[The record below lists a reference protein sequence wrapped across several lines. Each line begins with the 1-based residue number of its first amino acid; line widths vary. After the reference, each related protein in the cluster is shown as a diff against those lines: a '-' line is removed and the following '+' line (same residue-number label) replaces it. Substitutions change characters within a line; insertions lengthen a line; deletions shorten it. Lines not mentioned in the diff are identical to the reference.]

1 MFSRNTY
8 AVGSLCHAD
17 RVRQREP
24 SLGKRRAPPG
34 AQPCFLLAPT
44 QSEPARR
51 SGYRWY
57 VRPALRRF
65 GVATVCLLAVAG
77 CGGGERQDENEPEG
91 NFPVEVVEAKFP
103 EKQKLAKSSD
113 LVVTVRNAGKEE
125 IPNIAMTVNGFDQR
139 KTDPDL
145 ADPNRPFFALNG
157 VQVEI
162 AGFPEAK
169 DAAPRGCDTAY
180 VNTWACGP
188 LRPNEQKTFRWSVT
202 AVQAGDYKVAWRV
215 AAGLDGKA
223 KAVAMGG
230 GPAPR
235 GTFSGTVSDKA
246 PDVRVA
252 DDGKTIVSGTR

>member
-1 MFSRNTY
+1 MARM
-8 AVGSLCHAD
+8 HA
-17 RVRQREP
+17 
-24 SLGKRRAPPG
+24 
-34 AQPCFLLAPT
+34 
-44 QSEPARR
+44 EPARR

-57 VRPALRRF
+57 VRRALR
-65 GVATVCLLAVAG
+65 GWSVAALCLLAVAG

-91 NFPVEVVEAKFP
+91 NFAVEVVEAKFP
-103 EKQKLAKSSD
+103 EDQKLAKSSD
-113 LVVTVRNAGKEE
+113 LVVTVRNAGDET
-125 IPNIAMTVNGFDQR
+125 IPNIAMTVNGLDR
-139 KTDPDL
+139 REKDPDL
-145 ADPNRPFFALNG
+145 ADPNRPVFALNG

-188 LRPNEQKTFRWSVT
+188 LRPSQQKTFRWSVT
-202 AVQAGDYKVAWRV
+202 AVKAGDFRVRWRV

-223 KAVAMGG
+223 KAVQMGG

-235 GTFSGTVSDKA
+235 GSFSGTISDEA